1 MRRVRIGIYWLPPER
16 RLYGFATKALDSYT
30 LQEDNT
36 MPRILTVD
44 QMEDEI
50 IGTEVAPKLARKL
63 DALLDEFP
71 YVTTLLLGIENW
83 FKINGDEKGARIV
96 EQATLKLARHEAETA

>member
-1 MRRVRIGIYWLPPER
+1 LPLER
-16 RLYGFATKALDSYT
+16 RLYGFATKPLNGYT

-36 MPRILTVD
+36 MPVMTVD

-50 IGTEVAPKLARKL
+50 IGTELAPKLARKL
-63 DALLDEFP
+63 DALLDECP